1 MGTNYYHR
9 TNICNH
15 CNRYEEKHIGKS
27 SAGWQFSFQGYKEDI
42 SRIMSF
48 EDWKREL
55 QTKGV
60 IGVICNEYGE
70 EISFEDFVKMV
81 EDKQTGKF
89 NNKPNRNRYDYCLE
103 NRNVY
108 GYDMSRE
115 WKDKEGYS
123 FTFAEFS

>member
-9 TNICNH
+9 TDICNC

-27 SAGWQFSFQGYKEDI
+27 SAGWQFSFQGYNKCGDI
-42 SRIMSF
+42 PQIASF

-60 IGVICNEYGE
+60 IYNEYGE
-70 EISFEDFVKMV
+70 YILFEDFVKMV

-89 NNKPNRNRYDYCLE
+89 NDKPNLNHYDYCLDNKE
-103 NRNVY
+103 RVF
-108 GYDMSRE
+108 DMSDD
-115 WKDKEGYS
+115 WKDDEGYS
-123 FTFAEFS
+123 FTSREFS